1 MSSQLRF
8 DNQVVIVTGAGA
20 GLGRAHALEFA
31 RRGAKVIVNDLGGA
45 VDGSGQ
51 GAAAADKVVD
61 EICSLGGEAVANYDS
76 VEYGDK
82 VVQTALDNYG
92 RIDVLVNNAGILRD
106 KSFTKMSDQDWD
118 LVYRVHLEGAYK
130 LCKAAW
136 APMREQGYG
145 RILFTSSA
153 SGLFGYFGQANY
165 ATAKMGLVGL
175 MQTLAIEGAK
185 YNIHSNAIAPV
196 AGSRL
201 TESILTPEVV
211 AALKP
216 ELVSPL
222 VINLC
227 HQNNEENGSIFEVG
241 AGWMAKLRWQR
252 NQGLD
257 FDAHTELQAEQIA
270 ECWDQLSGFQ
280 GEVNYPAKVEDTYA
294 LIMPKIDNGISS
306 KDK

>member
-1 MSSQLRF
+1 MSNDIRF

-20 GLGRAHALEFA
+20 GLGRSHALEFA
-31 RRGAKVIVNDLGGA
+31 RRGAKVVVNDLGGA

-51 GAAAADKVVD
+51 GSTAADKVVE
-61 EICSLGGEAVANYDS
+61 EIRSQGFEAVANYDS
-76 VEYGDK
+76 VEHGDK

-106 KSFTKMSDQDWD
+106 KSFAKMSNQDWD

-130 LCKAAW
+130 LCSAAW
-136 APMREQGYG
+136 SHMREQGYG

-165 ATAKMGLVGL
+165 AAAKMGLVGL
-175 MQTLAIEGAK
+175 MQTLAIEGVK

-227 HQNNEENGSIFEVG
+227 HKDNEENGSIFEVG

-252 NQGLD
+252 NEGLD
-257 FDAHTELQAEQIA
+257 FNADTNLRAEDIA
-270 ECWDQLSGFQ
+270 ECWDQLSGFE
-280 GEVNYPAKVEDTYA
+280 GEVNYPTKVDDTYA
-294 LIMPKIDNGISS
+294 VIMPKIETTE
-306 KDK
+306 

>member
-1 MSSQLRF
+1 MTKQLRF
-8 DNQVVIVTGAGA
+8 DDQVVIVTGAGA

-31 RRGAKVIVNDLGGA
+31 RRGAKVVVNDLGGA

-51 GAAAADKVVD
+51 GAAAADQVVE
-61 EICSLGGEAVANYDS
+61 EIRNQGFEGVANYDS
-76 VEYGDK
+76 VIDGEN
-82 VVQTALDNYG
+82 VVQAALDNYG
-92 RIDVLVNNAGILRD
+92 RIDVVVNNAGILRD
-106 KSFTKMSDQDWD
+106 KSFAKMSDQDWD
-118 LVYRVHLEGAYK
+118 LVYQVHLQGAFK
-130 LCKAAW
+130 LSKAAW
-136 APMREQGYG
+136 GVMREQGYG
-145 RILFTSSA
+145 RLLFTSSA

-165 ATAKMGLVGL
+165 AAAKMGLVGL

-227 HQNNEENGSIFEVG
+227 HRDNVENGSIFEVG

-252 NQGLD
+252 NAGLD
-257 FDAHTELQAEQIA
+257 FDARNELRAEDIA
-270 ECWDQLSGFQ
+270 ECWETLSGFE
-280 GEVNYPAKVEDTYA
+280 GEVNYPTKVDDTYA
-294 LIMPKIDNGISS
+294 VIMPKINAE
-306 KDK
+306 